1 MSEVYEVRD
10 TILTGLPEFNE
21 AGERIGVR
29 GVGEGALLTPE
40 ELEGIDIERLLRLG
54 SIAKIEEGAAAA
66 EEELQAETEK
76 PKTREEELGLLTKA
90 QIFDLAIKA
99 GATPDDLKKL
109 KKDELIAVVIAA
121 WDAAVNAETVE
132 EAGGDQ

>member
-66 EEELQAETEK
+66 EEEPK
-76 PKTREEELGLLTKA
+76 PLTAEEELRELTKA